1 MNAFF
6 SVAAM
11 VLILV
16 IVANRT
22 MVHYAIAS
30 VLGIPLLAHASK
42 TVALAIDQEV
52 VFPEWMIVAY
62 AVCSVLLV
70 GVCCV
75 WMAYKRTPAS
85 LTHVRTHVR
94 YGAQARRRVNARVQ
108 FVTQERP
115 A

>member
-11 VLILV
+11 VLLLV

-30 VLGIPLLAHASK
+30 VLGIPLLAHAGKS
-42 TVALAIDQEV
+42 VALAIDTQV

-62 AVCSVLLV
+62 AAASVLLV

-75 WMAYKRTPAS
+75 WMAARRTPAS
-85 LTHVRTHVR
+85 LTHVRTHIR
-94 YGAQARRRVNARVQ
+94 YGAAARRRVNARVQ
-108 FVTQERP
+108 FVTQEKP
-115 A
+115 V